1 MGRVKTCKVCRIPFE
16 PSRPMQSVCSPECA
30 LLVAMKKTRQEML
43 RKASAERQDTLAKRK
58 AMRSMSELRQR
69 AQKAFNAYIRERDA
83 GEPCIA
89 CGRFHEGQWH
99 AGHYL
104 TTAAH
109 PELRYDPRNCHKSCQ
124 PCNLH
129 LSGNLVEYRK
139 GLIRRYGIWIV
150 EWLEG
155 PHEPK
160 HYSRAD
166 LIAEEKKWQEE
177 CRVITMSRKNV
188 R

>member
-1 MGRVKTCKVCRIPFE
+1 MKRCRQCKKEFE
-16 PSRPMQSVCSPECA
+16 PTRPLQSVCSPECA
-30 LLVAMKKTRQEML
+30 LLVAMKKTQQEML
-43 RKASAERQDTLAKRK
+43 RKASAERQDVLKRRK

-69 AQKAFNAYIRERDA
+69 AQKAFNAYIRERDL
-83 GEPCIA
+83 GEACIS
-89 CGRFHEGQWH
+89 CGRHHEGQYH

-109 PELRYDPRNCHKSCQ
+109 PELRYDPRNCHRQCA
-124 PCNLH
+124 PCNNH
-129 LSGNLVEYRK
+129 MSGNLVEYRK
-139 GLIRRYGIWIV
+139 GLILRYGAELV

-166 LIAEEKKWQEE
+166 LIAEEAKWQEE
-177 CRVITMSRKNV
+177 CRLITRSRKSV
-188 R
+188 

>member
-1 MGRVKTCKVCRIPFE
+1 MKTCKVCRIRFE
-16 PSRPMQSVCSPECA
+16 PSRPMQSVCSAECA

-43 RKASAERQDTLAKRK
+43 RKASAERQDTLKKRK
-58 AMRSMSELRQR
+58 AMRSMSELRKR
-69 AQKAFNAYIRERDA
+69 AQRAFNAYIRERDL
-83 GEPCIA
+83 GEACIS
-89 CGRFHEGQWH
+89 CGRHHEGQYH

-109 PELRYDPRNCHKSCQ
+109 PELRYDPKNCHRQCA
-124 PCNLH
+124 PCNNH

-139 GLIRRYGIWIV
+139 GLIRRYGAELV

-166 LIAEEKKWQEE
+166 LIAEESKWQEE
-177 CRVITMSRKNV
+177 CRVITRSRKA
-188 R
+188 